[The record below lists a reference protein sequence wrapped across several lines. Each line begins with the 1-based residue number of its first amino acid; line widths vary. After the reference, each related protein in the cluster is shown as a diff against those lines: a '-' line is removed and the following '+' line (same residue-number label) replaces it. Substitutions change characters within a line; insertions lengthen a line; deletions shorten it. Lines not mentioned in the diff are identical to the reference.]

1 MVPAISHLM
10 SYIFSRC
17 SLPNPIDPNQHILI
31 HCFSIMQQEQPGST
45 ATVEVDFTQYPNAR
59 KLLSRCQDFFA
70 EVENL

>member
-1 MVPAISHLM
+1 MLS
-10 SYIFSRC
+10 S
-17 SLPNPIDPNQHILI
+17 NPIDSNRAHLDT
-31 HCFSIMQQEQPGST
+31 FFAIMQQEQPGST